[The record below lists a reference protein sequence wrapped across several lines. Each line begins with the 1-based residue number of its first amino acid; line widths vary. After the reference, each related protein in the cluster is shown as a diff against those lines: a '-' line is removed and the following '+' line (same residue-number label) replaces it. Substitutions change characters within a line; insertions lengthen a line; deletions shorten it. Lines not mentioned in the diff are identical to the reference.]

1 MTGADGVDATF
12 SATAIMEL
20 PRRLRLRR
28 RGHREQPGRGPGA
41 GGTVAMARLMN
52 EEGNGERHDLA

>member
-20 PRRLRLRR
+20 PRRLRHRR
-28 RGHREQPGRGPGA
+28 RGHREQPGQAPVRAAPWRWPG
-41 GGTVAMARLMN
+41 R
-52 EEGNGERHDLA
+52 

>member
-1 MTGADGVDATF
+1 MTSADGVDATF

-20 PRRLRLRR
+20 PRRLRHRR
-28 RGHREQPGRGPGA
+28 RGHREQPLPGPGA

-52 EEGNGERHDLA
+52 EEGNGERRDLA